1 MKKKV
6 INSLIVI
13 GCLVGIRIVQIPLGY
28 LVGKQADMSSAVL
41 WGAGLLY
48 LVGIVA
54 VIACL
59 WRYYRKQKPDAQALG
74 WKDVGIALLFALVV
88 RIVVILLMLVR
99 QVFTGSEM
107 TGNDTA
113 LFGIADQLRDG
124 HLLVI
129 LLFLSYTSVVAP
141 VIEELVFRGLF
152 TDLLFKNTSKWWPG
166 IVSSIVFGL
175 GHLQSFDLVELVTYS
190 ILGGMFYLSYA
201 RRGEIKD
208 SILLHILNNLLPTL
222 SLAYQIFIGNLF

>member
-13 GCLVGIRIVQIPLGY
+13 GCLVGIRTVQIPLGY
-28 LVGKQADMSSAVL
+28 LIENQVNMSSAMV
-41 WGAGLLY
+41 WGIGLLY

-59 WRYYRKQKPDAQALG
+59 WRYYRKQKPDAQVLG
-74 WKDVGIALLFALVV
+74 WKDVGIALLSAVV
-88 RIVVILLMLVR
+88 LRIIVALLMLAR
-99 QVFTGSEM
+99 QSLTGPEL

-113 LFGIADQLRDG
+113 LFGVADQLRDG

-129 LLFLSYTSVVAP
+129 LLFLSYTSVIAP
-141 VIEELVFRGLF
+141 FVEELVFRGLF
-152 TDLLFKNTSKWWPG
+152 TELLFKNTSKWWPG
-166 IVSSIVFGL
+166 IVSSIVFGVA
-175 GHLQSFDLVELVTYS
+175 HLQSFDLMELVFYS
-190 ILGGMFYLSYA
+190 LLGGMLYLSYA

-222 SLAYQIFIGNLF
+222 ALAYQIFIGNLF

>member
-13 GCLVGIRIVQIPLGY
+13 GCLVGIQLVQIPLGY
-28 LVGKQADMSSAVL
+28 LVGKQANMLSTMV

-48 LVGIVA
+48 LLGIIA

-74 WKDVGIALLFALVV
+74 WKDVGIALLSALVV
-88 RIVVILLMLVR
+88 RILVILLMLAR
-99 QVFTGSEM
+99 QLLAGPEM
-107 TGNDTA
+107 TGNDAA

-124 HLLVI
+124 HLLVV
-129 LLFLSYTSVVAP
+129 LLFLSYTSVIGP

-152 TDLLFKNTSKWWPG
+152 TELLFKNTSKWWSG
-166 IVSSIVFGL
+166 VVSSVIFGVF
-175 GHLQSFDLVELVTYS
+175 HLQSFDLVELVTYS
-190 ILGGMFYLSYA
+190 VLGGMLYLSYA

-222 SLAYQIFIGNLF
+222 ALAYQIFIGNLF